1 MQKKAYTPAEM
12 QIKRFA
18 EEEVIV
24 ASANT
29 EPELPSQ
36 DNDDL
41 PIL

>member
-1 MQKKAYTPAEM
+1 MQKKTYTEAE
-12 QIKRFA
+12 IIFKRFSVD
-18 EEEVIV
+18 EVIV